1 MLKKILLPISAIATM
16 SLVACGDSD
25 SSSSGSS
32 SDKATCKVV
41 KDEKNLFQIAISVP
55 DSGSFSYKVSN
66 DKDGISYVTIV
77 DLDKSIS
84 EKEFQKACEEM
95 KADEEDDV
103 VTCKDHHME
112 ISSSMGPEFSEFFG
126 EFVNE
131 LQEMCDKVEKYGIKN
146 DDDDDDDDDIK
157 SSSSTGS
164 KDPSSSS
171 SNDDPNKITCKVDQN
186 TSEMV
191 QVTITVPDS
200 ATVVYKVVYP
210 ADSAMT
216 LETVTFD
223 KSISEKDVQSAC
235 EEYKADLDEED
246 ATVLT
251 CKDRTITAYSKIE
264 DELSAAFLPMYGMAL
279 ISSCYEI
286 QETGKLP
293 EDDEDDDDDDDD
305 NGNSNGGWDDE
316 EGDTPI
322 FSSSSDDD
330 ERPSSSESSEPATKT
345 ECSIDMKSNT
355 WTIKNGGKKMI
366 YEFDGDL
373 LNYTTETTE
382 DVGSEDMCLLYKDS
396 FGGNG
401 ISGMDCS
408 CNGNLL
414 TITSS
419 NTQENVNKEALYES
433 LVKEYCSD
441 N

>member
-32 SDKATCKVV
+32 SDKATCKVI

-146 DDDDDDDDDIK
+146 DDDDDIK

-293 EDDEDDDDDDDD
+293 EDDEDDDDDD

-355 WTIKNGGKKMI
+355 WTIKNGGTKKI